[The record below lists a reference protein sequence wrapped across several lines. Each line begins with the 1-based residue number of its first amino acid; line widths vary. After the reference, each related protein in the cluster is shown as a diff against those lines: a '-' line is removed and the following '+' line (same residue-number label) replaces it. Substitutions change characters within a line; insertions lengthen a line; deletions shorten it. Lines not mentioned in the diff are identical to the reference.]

1 MVVAFESSNVSEITF
16 HGLDVGKVE
25 PGDDLVDRIVARTDE
40 EYPLRDGD
48 VVVITSKVVSMAEG
62 RLVDAGDVTVTERD
76 ERVAEVTGLDPREVA
91 VVYDESEVLGGIPI
105 ADIGEDLILEHATDR
120 EAAREAIDQMPSALL
135 TDRDG
140 RLCTNA
146 GVDWSNAPEGKMT
159 LLPEDPDESARRIR
173 ERLEDR
179 TGADLAVVLA
189 DSEILGPGTM
199 DLATGCSG
207 IQAIDS
213 NFGRTDLYGEP
224 KIGGLDLVA
233 DELAAGSALL
243 FGQADERTPV
253 TVVRGLEYA
262 DGEGVPN
269 SGGLIR
275 RGLRKT
281 VQLTARLKARE
292 WF

>member
-1 MVVAFESSNVSEITF
+1 M
-16 HGLDVGKVE
+16 VE
-25 PGDDLVDRIVARTDE
+25 PGDDLVDRIAETTAA
-40 EYPLRDGD
+40 EYPLQDGD
-48 VVVITSKVVSMAEG
+48 VVVVTSKVVSMAEE
-62 RLVDAGDVTVTERD
+62 RLVDADDVTVTERD
-76 ERVAEVTGLDPREVA
+76 DRVADVTGLDPREVA
-91 VVYDESEVLGGIPI
+91 TVYDESEVIGAIPI
-105 ADIGEDLILEHATDR
+105 ADIGEDLLLDHSTDH
-120 EAAREAIDQMPSALL
+120 EAAREAIDQMPAALI
-135 TDRDG
+135 TDRNG

-146 GVDWSNAPEGKMT
+146 GVDWSNAPDETMT
-159 LLPEDPDESARRIR
+159 LLPTDPDASARRIR

-213 NFGRTDLYGEP
+213 KFGQTDLYGEP

-253 TVVRGLEYA
+253 TIVRGLEYD

-281 VQLTARLKARE
+281 VQMTARLKARE
-292 WF
+292 WI